1 MECSRE
7 FQKND
12 SVFKFFTEN
21 FAHSSNWRR
30 RQTYILAAGRIV
42 SSAILRFMPV
52 SLTFSFQFK
61 QLETESI
68 EVETFRKH
76 VLKNVLMLVN
86 DVVPNVR
93 IQVAKCLKDIILP
106 HGK

>member
-1 MECSRE
+1 M
-7 FQKND
+7 
-12 SVFKFFTEN
+12 T
-21 FAHSSNWRR
+21 
-30 RQTYILAAGRIV
+30 
-42 SSAILRFMPV
+42 V